1 MIYFKKFP
9 RCARQFAKN
18 LLRKIK
24 AILIL
29 LKKEV
34 EAKKS
39 WGHGIEPTTSRLEPG
54 SLTTRSTGSLFDIV
68 GDFGAV
74 PGPWF
79 F

>member
-1 MIYFKKFP
+1 MVAFKE
-9 RCARQFAKN
+9 
-18 LLRKIK
+18 
-24 AILIL
+24 
-29 LKKEV
+29 EV
-34 EAKKS
+34 EERGANSAEIVDIEERNGRLRYTAKKS